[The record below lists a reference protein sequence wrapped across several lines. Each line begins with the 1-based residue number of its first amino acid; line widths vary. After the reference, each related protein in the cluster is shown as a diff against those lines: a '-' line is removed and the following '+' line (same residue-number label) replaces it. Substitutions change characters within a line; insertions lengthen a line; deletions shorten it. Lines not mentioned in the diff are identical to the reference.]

1 MTAGCNESA
10 IYPAHHHCAV
20 FSDSFPDN
28 LVENVSVIVDI
39 LYDGNV
45 RKLLYKPGLQQA
57 VHSNPC
63 SRSIHQF
70 SHRGLLYT
78 LYPVGNSPEFWE
90 QNQQFIRLLLVVYQL
105 VNLILLPLCI
115 VVYKYYG
122 WEKAYK
128 KHLASIEDELNA
140 IARKI
145 IDRHK

>member
-1 MTAGCNESA
+1 MNLLFTQLIIIALYFLIPFQTIWWRMLVLLLIFYMMGMCENFYISLDCNRRFILIHVAG
-10 IYPAHHHCAV
+10 V
-20 FSDSFPDN
+20 FISS
-28 LVENVSVIVDI
+28 LI
-39 LYDGNV
+39 G
-45 RKLLYKPGLQQA
+45 
-57 VHSNPC
+57 
-63 SRSIHQF
+63 
-70 SHRGLLYT
+70 GLLYT